1 MNDNDEIKIFKPF
14 GPPIGKFEIRQD
26 LINRINKYI
35 DKLVQDKEK
44 SSKLDAGKSLA
55 GQVNQEIKFEKEF
68 SDEFIIPT
76 LINKI
81 RTYIFASTNKKISKH
96 NFESIWTVRQFENE
110 YNPTHYHSGHI
121 SGVGYLQ
128 VPENFGESYQKS
140 KKQNPNGKLEFIHG
154 SKMFLCQSNVKI
166 TPKVGD
172 FYLFPHYMMHNV
184 YPFKG
189 HGERRSMSFNVS
201 IDEDIFD
208 VFTGN

>member
-1 MNDNDEIKIFKPF
+1 MSDTDEIKIFKPF
-14 GPPIGKFEIRQD
+14 GPPIGKFEIEPV

-44 SSKLDAGKSLA
+44 SSKLDAGKCLA
-55 GQVNQEIKFEKEF
+55 GQVNQEIRFEKEF
-68 SDEFIIPT
+68 CEEFIIPT

-81 RTYIFASTNKKISKH
+81 RIYIFASTNKKISKH

-121 SGVGYLQ
+121 SGVGYLK
-128 VPENFGESYQKS
+128 VPENFGESSQKS

-166 TPKVGD
+166 TPKIGD

-189 HGERRSMSFNVS
+189 NGERRSMSFNVS